1 MVKPDCGCGLPQD
14 IDLDAAQ
21 EGSLLETQHS
31 LLGELQTL
39 VDERNAL
46 CQQLNVSPA
55 ACSPPA
61 DVPCHLLPALPLYS
75 GD

>member
-1 MVKPDCGCGLPQD
+1 MRQGCGLPQD

-21 EGSLLETQHS
+21 EGLLLETQHS

-46 CQQLNVSPA
+46 CQQLNVSPVI
-55 ACSPPA
+55 CSPSA
-61 DVPCHLLPALPLYS
+61 DVPCHLLLE
-75 GD
+75 